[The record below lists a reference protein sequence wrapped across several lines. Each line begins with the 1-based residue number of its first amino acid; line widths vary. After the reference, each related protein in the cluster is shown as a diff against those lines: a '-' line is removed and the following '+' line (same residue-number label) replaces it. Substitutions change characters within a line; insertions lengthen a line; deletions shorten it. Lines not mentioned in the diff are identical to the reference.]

1 MNTSEY
7 AGFLEGMK
15 LVNELLSE
23 VASVAKM
30 RGQIPDQHFARIAI
44 RSVFALFEG
53 FISRFKGR
61 ALEVQKYGN
70 VTFSPKL
77 MRILEE
83 GHAVTREDGSV
94 DWEHVRPRT
103 GDNVKGSLRAFST
116 ALKTTTPLGGAA
128 PLPAEFTV
136 ALAARNRVT
145 HPKNLND
152 LVITNEEF
160 AAIREMLVWFRN
172 LAGWAANEEQ
182 RNIDELRDKVN
193 RDTDEMIARLRRDHP
208 ELPKADE

>member
-1 MNTSEY
+1 
-7 AGFLEGMK
+7 
-15 LVNELLSE
+15 
-23 VASVAKM
+23 
-30 RGQIPDQHFARIAI
+30 
-44 RSVFALFEG
+44 
-53 FISRFKGR
+53 
-61 ALEVQKYGN
+61 
-70 VTFSPKL
+70 

-136 ALAARNRVT
+136 GLAARNRVT